1 MALNLQAQHSDK
13 IDSLNKLLKNNMEM
27 LDRAYIHD
35 ELSYQWFTQRLDSS
49 LTHGRTAY
57 KLFTNLNNPKGF
69 SQAATSVAIAFHYL
83 NKWDSAAWY
92 YEKALKIREA
102 NKDSLKIAS
111 SLNNLGVMF
120 IDRKD
125 YAKATNYF
133 IQTMKIREVLRD
145 TMGLASTKFNLGL
158 IFKKQGNFE
167 KAISYYL
174 EAKTVFKK
182 FNKQQ
187 NYEIVL
193 LNLGS
198 IYNSMGQFD
207 KGLAYGSELRKMA
220 EQKSS
225 KRNLAKSYVNL
236 SNSYQGLG
244 QADSSLY
251 YITQAL
257 TFFEEEKDT
266 LNIVQSLLS
275 ISQFSFDR
283 GNYLNSIRYST
294 QLKSLNK
301 AINNREILVE
311 NHLVLARA
319 YAHINE
325 YKKAYLSLQSSYN
338 QKDSLLTTSLN
349 KAITDLTLKYEADQ
363 KEKEISLLQ
372 IENQEAEI
380 AKQRFA
386 NERNVFILVALIV
399 ILGAIFL
406 YVLLRLKSK
415 SNLIISKSL
424 GEKEILLREI
434 HHRVKNNLQVISS
447 LLSLQSRFIE
457 DEHAKAAVNEGQNRV
472 KSMAL
477 IHQKLY
483 QHDNLAG
490 VIAIDYV
497 KNLTSALKSS
507 YGLDSGLKIK
517 YAIGDLNIDID
528 TIIPIGLILNEL
540 ISNAFKHAFPSREKG
555 ELVIGLKEEG
565 NKLKMSV
572 KDNGVGATK
581 EISKTASFGMQLI
594 KSLALKLEAE
604 VSFSFNK
611 GTEAIILISNY
622 KLV

>member
-1 MALNLQAQHSDK
+1 
-13 IDSLNKLLKNNMEM
+13 MEV
-27 LDRAYIHD
+27 LDRAYVHD

-49 LTHGRTAY
+49 LIHGKLAY
-57 KLFTNLNNPKGF
+57 NLFTNLNDSKGF

-120 IDRKD
+120 IDRKE
-125 YAKATNYF
+125 YAKATNYL
-133 IQTMKIREVLRD
+133 IKTMKLRGVLGD
-145 TMGLASTKFNLGL
+145 TMGLALTKFNLGL
-158 IFKKQGNFE
+158 VFKKQGNFE

-174 EAKTVFKK
+174 EAKTIFKK
-182 FNKQQ
+182 LNKQQ

-207 KGLAYGSELRKMA
+207 KGLAYGSELRKIA

-266 LNIVQSLLS
+266 LNIAQTLLS
-275 ISQFSFDR
+275 ISQFNFDK
-283 GNYLNSIRYST
+283 GNYLSSIRYST
-294 QLKSLNK
+294 QLNSLNK

-319 YAHINE
+319 YAHIKE
-325 YKKAYLSLQSSYN
+325 YKKAYLSLQHSYN

-349 KAITDLTLKYEADQ
+349 KAITDLTLKYEADK
-363 KEKEISLLQ
+363 KEKEISSLQ
-372 IENQEAEI
+372 IKNQEAEI
-380 AKQRFA
+380 AKQRFV
-386 NERNVFILVALIV
+386 NQRNVFILVALIV

-424 GEKEILLREI
+424 GEKEVLLKEI

-497 KNLTSALKSS
+497 KNLTSELKSS
-507 YGLDSGLKIK
+507 YEIDSNLEIK
-517 YAIGDLNIDID
+517 YAISDLKIDID
-528 TIIPIGLILNEL
+528 TIIPVGLILNEL
-540 ISNAFKHAFPSREKG
+540 ISNAFKHAFPDKNNG
-555 ELVIGLKEEG
+555 ELLIGLKEEG
-565 NKLKMSV
+565 NKLIMTV

-581 EISKTASFGMQLI
+581 EINNSASFGMQLI
-594 KSLALKLEAE
+594 NSLALKLEAE
-604 VSFSFNK
+604 VNFRFNK
-611 GTEAIILISNY
+611 GTEVIIIISNY